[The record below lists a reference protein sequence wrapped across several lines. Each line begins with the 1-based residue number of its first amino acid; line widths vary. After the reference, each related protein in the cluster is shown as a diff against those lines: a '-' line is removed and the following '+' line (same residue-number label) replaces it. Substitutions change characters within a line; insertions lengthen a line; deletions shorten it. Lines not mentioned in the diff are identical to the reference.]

1 MLGCDGAK
9 QLTPARAGSR
19 RLARKRPADSPRSL
33 CGGGFG
39 LWSTCELIGTFPEL
53 FAKDRHDGLVG
64 FSSVSKTFHEGQ
76 SKGSKHVKT
85 CSKEYLGLNLKY
97 GCGMSFRCPSW
108 RTATWR
114 GSQSRPL
121 RPDFQ
126 DIPPLTVNTMTP
138 NPYENWVTRRH

>member
-85 CSKEYLGLNLKY
+85 WMFLHLLREDSAAFLRQRAHAITVPKY
-97 GCGMSFRCPSW
+97 HVSGPS
-108 RTATWR
+108 T
-114 GSQSRPL
+114 SR
-121 RPDFQ
+121 F
-126 DIPPLTVNTMTP
+126 TVAL
-138 NPYENWVTRRH
+138 